1 MARKS
6 QRVRRRVSA
15 PFAAQSRPPCWP
27 YGPVSRSSQ
36 AQSPTRALYPAAW
49 RGHFPHTPPSPPPSP
64 PPPPPPRP
72 LPPNVHCKYAGV
84 ERHWTNS
91 NSTSNRSCS
100 AHTHT
105 PHDAAAPRTE
115 TPPPTTP
122 HSRRRRRRRPSAA
135 APPSAAAGHCHR
147 GPTGRRA
154 TRRRPPPPRRRD
166 GWHCA
171 ATGGSQHRCWPARPL
186 GLGGGRKLQA
196 GKRAIE
202 GGAGAPMYV
211 PTACR
216 RPSYNAPPLQQPEA
230 ANPRAREPP
239 RLGDGI
245 THRTAAATAA
255 RG

>member
-135 APPSAAAGHCHR
+135 RAPPQWHPKHGTKKKGRGGGGQGRHGHGDRQTITNHHHH
-147 GPTGRRA
+147 GKTS
-154 TRRRPPPPRRRD
+154 PPY
-166 GWHCA
+166 
-171 ATGGSQHRCWPARPL
+171 TQSQH
-186 GLGGGRKLQA
+186 
-196 GKRAIE
+196 KRAR
-202 GGAGAPMYV
+202 V
-211 PTACR
+211 
-216 RPSYNAPPLQQPEA
+216 
-230 ANPRAREPP
+230 RAH
-239 RLGDGI
+239 
-245 THRTAAATAA
+245 T
-255 RG
+255 